1 MLELEAKNGSRQEFI
16 QQLILIKVKKA
27 EIISPIEIEE
37 TFLRKSCS
45 GKETG

>member
-27 EIISPIEIEE
+27 EIISPIEIKE
-37 TFLRKSCS
+37 TFLSNIYF
-45 GKETG
+45 GKESG